1 LNADRAPQLKAI
13 VGPLGSRTLMKRIIY
28 SIIGGALVMFGFGV
42 GFLFGARQFFK
53 WAMAWP
59 ALFLY
64 HFFPSPSPDQ
74 IFPKLGSTTGILCTF
89 VVATLAYSLLIYLV
103 VLLRSKGSRSS

>member
-1 LNADRAPQLKAI
+1 
-13 VGPLGSRTLMKRIIY
+13 MKRIIY
-28 SIIGGALVMFGFGV
+28 SVVGGAFVMLGFGV

-64 HFFPSPSPDQ
+64 RFFPPPAPDQ
-74 IFPKLGSTTGILCTF
+74 IFPKLGSTAGILCTF
-89 VVATLAYSLLIYLV
+89 VVATLTYSLLIYV
-103 VLLRSKGSRSS
+103 VLLLFSKTPRSV

>member
-1 LNADRAPQLKAI
+1 MNSRRRVNSA
-13 VGPLGSRTLMKRIIY
+13 VGPLDSVMKRIIY
-28 SIIGGALVMFGFGV
+28 SIGGGACMMVAFGV

-64 HFFPSPSPDQ
+64 RFFPPPSPDQ
-74 IFPKLGSTTGILCTF
+74 IFPKLGSDLGILCTLGF
-89 VVATLAYSLLIYLV
+89 ATLSYSLLIYIV
-103 VLLRSKGSRSS
+103 VLLLSKTWRRV

>member
-1 LNADRAPQLKAI
+1 MKRAFISI
-13 VGPLGSRTLMKRIIY
+13 VGGL
-28 SIIGGALVMFGFGV
+28 LVMLVCGV

-64 HFFPSPSPDQ
+64 HFFPPPSPDQ
-74 IFPKLGSTTGILCTF
+74 IFPKLGSTMGILCTF
-89 VVATLAYSLLIYLV
+89 AVATLAYSLVIYFGLW
-103 VLLRSKGSRSS
+103 LFSKTRIHPDGQY